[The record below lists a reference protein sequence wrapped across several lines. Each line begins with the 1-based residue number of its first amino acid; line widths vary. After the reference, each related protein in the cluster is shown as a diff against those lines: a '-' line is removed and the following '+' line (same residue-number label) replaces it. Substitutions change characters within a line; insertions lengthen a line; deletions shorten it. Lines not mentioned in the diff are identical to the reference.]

1 MESSDCII
9 QKLPLSI
16 FQIILSKLP
25 IPILLESKLISK
37 HWFASI
43 NDKTFRN
50 THFSIADEYETSL
63 FLLAF
68 SDWPNSKLHLAKI
81 DAHMMADPK
90 TLKNPVD
97 QSLLPQFELVGS
109 CNGFLCLY
117 NTIAD
122 DPLYIYNPFSRMND
136 YKELPRLKLQDT
148 VCRVVFG
155 FGFHPLTKEYKVVK
169 IVYYK
174 LWNHDFSGGNPEAF
188 VLTLGKDDQ
197 WMNLGEIPYSLNG
210 PTSEALVAGRLHW
223 RSSMAQDDGSNSKAI
238 MSFDLGTQQFQPV
251 PGSEFLSGGN
261 SSNLANLRGCL
272 SAAVLNGD
280 GSTDIWVMKSYNIK
294 ESWSKELVIPSH
306 VPRTYRL
313 DMAPPTTRKKNGI
326 VGRLSKVLYMFKDGR
341 VLFLYRSK
349 CLVIYDPGSAE
360 FDDVDVQDT

>member
-1 MESSDCII
+1 
-9 QKLPLSI
+9 
-16 FQIILSKLP
+16 
-25 IPILLESKLISK
+25 
-37 HWFASI
+37 
-43 NDKTFRN
+43 
-50 THFSIADEYETSL
+50 
-63 FLLAF
+63 
-68 SDWPNSKLHLAKI
+68 
-81 DAHMMADPK
+81 
-90 TLKNPVD
+90 
-97 QSLLPQFELVGS
+97 
-109 CNGFLCLY
+109 
-117 NTIAD
+117 
-122 DPLYIYNPFSRMND
+122 MND

-155 FGFHPLTKEYKVVK
+155 FGFHPLIKEYKVVK

-280 GSTDIWVMKSYNIK
+280 GSTDMGY
-294 ESWSKELVIPSH
+294 EELQH
-306 VPRTYRL
+306 Q
-313 DMAPPTTRKKNGI
+313 GI
-326 VGRLSKVLYMFKDGR
+326 MEQGGMGGSCFFTGANALLFTILVVQSSTMLMSKVFLSNSR
-341 VLFLYRSK
+341 RLFILEHSYHSIHSVSK
-349 CLVIYDPGSAE
+349 QYKIHSEPSPNNSTYWDATVH
-360 FDDVDVQDT
+360 DTFCNNTPQFLTFYYVM